1 MESVEIIATDKYLPK
16 RCITNKSIEKK
27 FDLSSN
33 WISTRTGINQRF
45 YSDEDISMLAIKAVE
60 NLIMNYIILFT
71 TAVVLKIKVNHIRL
85 ILASLLGAGYSIIA
99 YMGII
104 KVYSSIILKIILS
117 VLIIFMISL
126 LIELIRKYTI
136 EKFNIK

>member
-45 YSDEDISMLAIKAVE
+45 YSDEDIFLC
-60 NLIMNYIILFT
+60 
-71 TAVVLKIKVNHIRL
+71 
-85 ILASLLGAGYSIIA
+85 
-99 YMGII
+99 
-104 KVYSSIILKIILS
+104 
-117 VLIIFMISL
+117 
-126 LIELIRKYTI
+126 
-136 EKFNIK
+136 

>member
-45 YSDEDISMLAIKAVE
+45 YSDEDIFYVSNK
-60 NLIMNYIILFT
+60 
-71 TAVVLKIKVNHIRL
+71 
-85 ILASLLGAGYSIIA
+85 
-99 YMGII
+99 
-104 KVYSSIILKIILS
+104 SS
-117 VLIIFMISL
+117 
-126 LIELIRKYTI
+126 R
-136 EKFNIK
+136 KFNYEFKNRYTKG